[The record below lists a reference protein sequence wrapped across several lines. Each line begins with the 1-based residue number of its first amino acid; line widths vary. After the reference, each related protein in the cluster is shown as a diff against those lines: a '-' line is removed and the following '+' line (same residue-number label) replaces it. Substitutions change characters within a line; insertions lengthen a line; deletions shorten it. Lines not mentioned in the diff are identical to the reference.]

1 MEQEMAPTLLEPL
14 VMVVDAACVKLNP
27 QLPMQN
33 TAATRRCYPKAARR
47 RIPHS
52 GRLQ

>member
-1 MEQEMAPTLLEPL
+1 MEQEMAPTLLAPL
-14 VMVVDAACVKLNP
+14 VRIVDAACVKLDP

-33 TAATRRCYPKAARR
+33 NVAMRRCCPKAAR

-52 GRLQ
+52 GWLQ